1 MARMGQQHSRV
12 HVDMREYYVKLR
24 KRQVVPKNNDK
35 FQGFR
40 HWPVYVY
47 SCLLLYIELTR
58 TSQTHAF
65 SCIQKHCRKSMKSLP
80 GHRSRTPHA
89 QLELLLNILQT
100 LLVSCLVR
108 VWENLCHQIQRMYVA
123 IVTGIVTAKK
133 IHRLGEAI
141 GLPGAGLNVKA
152 SFMLKND

>member
-1 MARMGQQHSRV
+1 MTRMGQQHSRV
-12 HVDMREYYVKLR
+12 HVDIRECYVKLR
-24 KRQVVPKNNDK
+24 KRKVVPKNNDQ

-100 LLVSCLVR
+100 LLVSCLVP
-108 VWENLCHQIQRMYVA
+108 
-123 IVTGIVTAKK
+123 
-133 IHRLGEAI
+133 RLGEFVPPDPEDVCRNCDWYRHGEEDPQIRRGNWAAWCGI
-141 GLPGAGLNVKA
+141 ECEGIVHAEE
-152 SFMLKND
+152 